1 MRTQDGKITV
11 WGDPVD
17 VGALVQIQL
26 SSKPDEVIRA
36 ALCADHHKGYAVPI
50 GGVLAYDNA
59 VSPSGVGYD
68 VGCGNKAVK
77 LDVQAKDI
85 DVPSAMDLIYSSLSF
100 GVGRINER
108 APDHSLFDDS
118 AWTIVPELKD
128 RARQQLG
135 TIGSGNHYV
144 DLFEDEEGI
153 LWVGAH
159 FGSRGFGHGVATKFL
174 KLGGAKDG
182 MDVEPLVLSLNTSL
196 GLDYMEAMRLAG
208 EYAYAGRDWVCLEV
222 ARLLGARIVD
232 EVHNH
237 HNYAWREKHEGKEM
251 IVVRKG
257 ATPAFPGQR
266 GFIGGSMG
274 ENAVIVEGV
283 EHPDHVLGLYSTVH
297 GAGRVMSR
305 TAAKGKKGLPGLISE
320 ADMVGWLER
329 VGVELRGARL
339 DEAPQAYKRLPE
351 VLEHHADTIRI
362 IHTLRP
368 LGVAMAGNQYD
379 PYKD

>member
-1 MRTQDGKITV
+1 MVPSCWR
-11 WGDPVD
+11 
-17 VGALVQIQL
+17 ALSFNSGTIDQAT
-26 SSKPDEVIRA
+26 SS
-36 ALCADHHKGYAVPI
+36 
-50 GGVLAYDNA
+50 
-59 VSPSGVGYD
+59 
-68 VGCGNKAVK
+68 NKACSGARSFIRPIPKDK
-77 LDVQAKDI
+77 LEKI
-85 DVPSAMDLIYSSLSF
+85 RSMTEGMSISLAWTFSF
-100 GVGRINER
+100 T
-108 APDHSLFDDS
+108 ALFDDV
-118 AWTIVPELKD
+118 AWSIVPELKD
-128 RARQQLG
+128 KARQQLG

-144 DLFEDEEGI
+144 DLFEDEEGV
-153 LWVGAH
+153 LWVGVH

-222 ARLLGARIVD
+222 SRLLGARIVD

-237 HNYAWREKHEGKEM
+237 HNYAWRENHEGREM

-329 VGVELRGARL
+329 VGVELRGAGL

-351 VLEHHADTIRI
+351 VLAHHADTIRI